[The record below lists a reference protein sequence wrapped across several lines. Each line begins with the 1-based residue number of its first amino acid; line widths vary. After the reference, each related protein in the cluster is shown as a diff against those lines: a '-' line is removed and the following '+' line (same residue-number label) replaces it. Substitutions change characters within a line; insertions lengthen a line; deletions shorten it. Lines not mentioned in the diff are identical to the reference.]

1 MNAHSLV
8 HGRQHHSA
16 AADPYCEPVAEL
28 TTARVDAW
36 IWAVRLFPTRSAA
49 TAAVKAG
56 HVKVNAAGAKPA
68 QSVRQG
74 DTIRIRDSRGERIV
88 RVIHLID
95 KRVGAPVAVTMYDDL
110 TPPAP
115 PKEERVATAT
125 RDRGAGR
132 PTKRDRRQVER
143 LMGRE

>member
-1 MNAHSLV
+1 M
-8 HGRQHHSA
+8 SA
-16 AADPYCEPVAEL
+16 
-28 TTARVDAW
+28 TASTSARLDAW

-56 HVKVNAAGAKPA
+56 HVKVNAASAKPA
-68 QSVRQG
+68 QSVKVG
-74 DTIRIRDSRGERIV
+74 DTIRIRDTRGERIV
-88 RVIHLID
+88 KVLGLLD

-110 TPPAP
+110 TPPP
-115 PKEERVATAT
+115 PPREERVVTGT

>member
-1 MNAHSLV
+1 MTTSA
-8 HGRQHHSA
+8 SA
-16 AADPYCEPVAEL
+16 A
-28 TTARVDAW
+28 TARVDAW
-36 IWAVRLFPTRSAA
+36 TWAVRLFPTRSAA

-56 HVKVNAAGAKPA
+56 HVKVNAASAKPA
-68 QSVRQG
+68 QSVKVG
-74 DTIRIRDSRGERIV
+74 DTIRIRDTRGERIV
-88 RVIHLID
+88 KVVGLID

-115 PKEERVATAT
+115 PKEERATIGT

-132 PTKRDRRQVER
+132 PTKRDRRQVEK

>member
-1 MNAHSLV
+1 
-8 HGRQHHSA
+8 
-16 AADPYCEPVAEL
+16 
-28 TTARVDAW
+28 
-36 IWAVRLFPTRSAA
+36 
-49 TAAVKAG
+49 VKAG
-56 HVKVNAAGAKPA
+56 HVKVNAASAKPA
-68 QSVRQG
+68 QSVRIG
-74 DTIRIRDSRGERIV
+74 DTIRIRDARGERTV
-88 RVIHLID
+88 KVVDLVE
-95 KRVGAPVAVTMYDDL
+95 KRVGAPIAVTMYEDL

>member
-1 MNAHSLV
+1 MSEENST
-8 HGRQHHSA
+8 SA
-16 AADPYCEPVAEL
+16 RLDSW
-28 TTARVDAW
+28 T
-36 IWAVRLFPTRSAA
+36 WAVRLFPTRSAA

-56 HVKVNAAGAKPA
+56 HVKVNAASAKPA
-68 QSVRQG
+68 QSVKVG
-74 DTIRIRDSRGERIV
+74 DTIRVRDTRGERIV
-88 RVIHLID
+88 RVVGLID

-115 PKEERVATAT
+115 PREERVVTGT
-125 RDRGAGR
+125 RDRGTGR

>member
-1 MNAHSLV
+1 MSEETST
-8 HGRQHHSA
+8 SA
-16 AADPYCEPVAEL
+16 RL
-28 TTARVDAW
+28 DAW
-36 IWAVRLFPTRSAA
+36 TWAVRLFPTRSAA

-56 HVKVNAAGAKPA
+56 HVKVNAASAKPA
-68 QSVRQG
+68 QSVKVG
-74 DTIRIRDSRGERIV
+74 DTIRIRDRRGERIV
-88 RVIHLID
+88 RVVGLID

-115 PKEERVATAT
+115 PREERVVTGT
-125 RDRGAGR
+125 RDRGTGR